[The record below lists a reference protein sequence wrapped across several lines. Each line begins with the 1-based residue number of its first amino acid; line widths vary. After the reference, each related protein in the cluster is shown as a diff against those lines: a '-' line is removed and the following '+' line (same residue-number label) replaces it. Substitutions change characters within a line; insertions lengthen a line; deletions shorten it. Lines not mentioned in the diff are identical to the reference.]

1 MHIFNDIFLVKLV
14 TEHKEQMAQLFA
26 SAKQHLE
33 GELNDAH
40 AKLATAMG
48 QKDELFVA
56 LNDFS
61 RKLDHFKRELEK
73 VIRYIKFT
81 LYSG

>member
-1 MHIFNDIFLVKLV
+1 MHIFNYIFLVKLV

-73 VIRYIKFT
+73 VII
-81 LYSG
+81 